1 MGTAGVRPQAS
12 AGVPEATDDPLVLL
26 ARAEARLAQLLPP
39 LPIGETGVLVDAAR
53 SALLSPG
60 KRARP
65 VMAMLACAHVGGTS
79 LSALN
84 YGCAVEMV
92 HAASLV
98 LDDLPCMDN
107 AALRRGAPT
116 VHRAHGED
124 AAVLSAIAL
133 LNQAHRT
140 ILSDAALGAQL
151 RLTLLDAITEAV
163 GFDGLAHGQ
172 MRDLRD
178 PADDRTEYGL
188 RRLNHL
194 KTGALFVA
202 ALRGGGLIGG
212 GVPAQLDALSTFGEA
227 VGFAFQLC
235 DDLHDVQATT
245 QALGKDV
252 RQDRDKVTFVDLWGA
267 GRVQTAIRQSLA
279 RAQEALGADCA
290 LSAYAWEL
298 FRNAGFT
305 R

>member
-1 MGTAGVRPQAS
+1 MGTAGVRPQAN
-12 AGVPEATDDPLVLL
+12 AGDPDATGDPSVLL
-26 ARAEARLAQLLPP
+26 AHAQARLAQSLPP
-39 LPIGETGVLVDAAR
+39 PPTGETGVLVEAAR
-53 SALLSPG
+53 TALLSPG

-65 VMAMLACAHVGGTS
+65 VMAMLACAHVGGAP
-79 LSALN
+79 LSALD

-98 LDDLPCMDN
+98 LDDLPCMDD

-140 ILSDAALGAQL
+140 VLGDAGLGAEH
-151 RLTLLDAITEAV
+151 RLALLEALTEAV
-163 GFDGLAHGQ
+163 GFDGLAQGQ
-172 MRDLRD
+172 IRDLRD
-178 PADDRTEYGL
+178 GADDRTEYGL

-202 ALRGGGLIGG
+202 AVRGGGLIGG
-212 GVPAQLDALSTFGEA
+212 GVPAQLDALATFGEA

-235 DDLHDVQATT
+235 DDLHDVDATPET
-245 QALGKDV
+245 LGKDV
-252 RQDRDKVTFVDLWGA
+252 RQDLGKVTFVDLWGA
-267 GRVQTAIRQSLA
+267 GRVRMAIRQSLV
-279 RAQEALGADCA
+279 RAQDALGPDCA
-290 LSAYAWEL
+290 LGAYAWEL